1 MNIADLLQ
9 KALEECNWE
18 FVSDVYEMMTG
29 KRIDPPEPDD
39 VFDMLCNISDKISN
53 LESNL
58 LSENKTAGK
67 KRKYTKKSNT
77 KSTNQKKL
85 PESIDFSVASEK
97 KSRKIS
103 GDNRENKFEQ
113 MTGVMEEAEKESGYD
128 KINDDIKPTSR
139 NRKTYSEKSVKCS
152 ECNNAFK
159 VHPMFVREN
168 YVCDRCIGRRG

>member
-1 MNIADLLQ
+1 MNIANLLQ

-29 KRIDPPEPDD
+29 KRIEPPTPDD
-39 VFDMLCNISDKISN
+39 VFDVLSNISERISN

-58 LSENKTAGK
+58 LSEHKKPT
-67 KRKYTKKSNT
+67 KRKRAVKKAST
-77 KSTNQKKL
+77 PKKAEVKS
-85 PESIDFSVASEK
+85 DFSVASEK

-113 MTGVMEEAEKESGYD
+113 MTDIMEEAEKESGYD

-139 NRKTYSEKSVKCS
+139 NRKTYSEKNVKCS
-152 ECNNAFK
+152 ECDKTFK

>member
-1 MNIADLLQ
+1 MNIANLLQ

-29 KRIDPPEPDD
+29 QRIDPPEPDD
-39 VFDMLCNISDKISN
+39 VFDMLCNISDKIAN

-58 LSENKTAGK
+58 LSENKNTSK
-67 KRKYTKKSNT
+67 KRKYTKKSAAKIASKK
-77 KSTNQKKL
+77 KS
-85 PESIDFSVASEK
+85 PEPINFSVASEK

-113 MTGVMEEAEKESGYD
+113 MTGIMEEAEKESGYD

-139 NRKTYSEKSVKCS
+139 NRKTYSEKNVKCS
-152 ECNNAFK
+152 ECDKTFK

-168 YVCDRCIGRRG
+168 YLCDRCIGRRG